1 MPIYE
6 FKCKSCQG
14 RFEKLCSLGESGE
27 KLTCPK
33 CGKAGPQRVMSGFA
47 ARSSGGGDLGAG
59 SSGGSGCGGC
69 TSTNCGS
76 CGH

>member
-6 FKCKSCQG
+6 FKCASCNK
-14 RFEKLCSLGESGE
+14 RFEKLCSIGDNGE
-27 KLTCPK
+27 KLSCPK
-33 CGKAGPQRVMSGFA
+33 CGATGPSRVMSGFTA
-47 ARSSGGGDLGAG
+47 KGAG
-59 SSGGSGCGGC
+59 KEELGGSGGSGCGGC

>member
-6 FKCKSCQG
+6 FKCQSCG
-14 RFEKLCSLGESGE
+14 RRFEKLCSLGESGE
-27 KLTCPK
+27 NLNCPQ
-33 CGKAGPQRVMSGFA
+33 CGTARPQRVMSGFA
-47 ARSSGGGDLGAG
+47 ARSSGKGDSGG
-59 SSGGSGCGGC
+59 SGGSGCGGC